1 MERIRVVIVDD
12 EPLAR
17 SRLRALLKHDPDIEI
32 VAECVDGFEA
42 IPVIQDE
49 QPDLVFLDIQM
60 PEKDGFGVVE
70 EIGIERM
77 PIVIFV
83 TAYDQ
88 HALRAFQVHAL
99 DYLLKPFDEKRF
111 GEALQRAKNQIR
123 NARGSADGDLR
134 NRLLSMMEDWKRQA
148 RYLERIMIKAG
159 GRLSFLKTAELDW
172 IKAEGNYVRL
182 HAGGASYLLR
192 ETVNN
197 FEAQLDPEKF
207 LRIHRS
213 TIVNIERVKE
223 IQQMFH
229 GEYRVILDDGTQLKL
244 GRNYRKNLPRFAEKA
259 S

>member
-1 MERIRVVIVDD
+1 MVIVDD

-17 SRLRALLKHDPDIEI
+17 SRLRGLLKRDDEIEI
-32 VAECVDGFEA
+32 VAECIDGYEA
-42 IPVIQDE
+42 TSVIQA
-49 QPDLVFLDIQM
+49 QKPDLVFLDIQM
-60 PEKDGFGVVE
+60 PEKDGFRVIE
-70 EIGIERM
+70 EIGIEQM
-77 PIVIFV
+77 PIIIFV

-111 GEALQRAKNQIR
+111 AETLQRAKNHIR
-123 NARGSADGDLR
+123 NARSRVADDLHQ
-134 NRLLSMMEDWKRQA
+134 RLLSMMEQWRRRA
-148 RYLERIMIKAG
+148 LYLERIMIKAG
-159 GRLSFLKTAELDW
+159 GRLSFLRTAELDW
-172 IKAEGNYVRL
+172 MKAEGNYVRL
-182 HAGGASYLLR
+182 HVGSASYLLR

-197 FEAQLDPEKF
+197 LEAQLDPEKF

-229 GEYRVILDDGTQLKL
+229 GEYRVVLVDGTQLKL
-244 GRNYRKNLPRFAEKA
+244 GRNYRGKLPRFAEKV